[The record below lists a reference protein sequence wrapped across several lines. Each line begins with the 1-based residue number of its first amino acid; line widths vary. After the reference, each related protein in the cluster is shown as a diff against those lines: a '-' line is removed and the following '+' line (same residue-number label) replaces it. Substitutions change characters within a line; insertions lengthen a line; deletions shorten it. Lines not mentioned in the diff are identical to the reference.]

1 MGPDLHTH
9 APGETAMP
17 RLVAAA
23 LLLLLTAAPACESRR
38 PASRTGEALDRAGT
52 RTGEAL
58 GRAADSTGA
67 ALGRAGDWVRDRTR

>member
-1 MGPDLHTH
+1 
-9 APGETAMP
+9 MP
-17 RLVAAA
+17 RPAAVC
-23 LLLLLTAAPACESRR
+23 LLLLLAIVAAPACESRQ